1 MEDCLK
7 ETLGLLEG
15 ATDGMRNALGLSVG
29 DPDAMLLGSDDGV
42 VEGGE
47 LGDSDLE
54 GDTVGTT
61 FLIQTRIDVS
71 LYDTGSNYKF
81 KILIH
86 YLRLYPCSM
95 KIVQH
100 TSQLRK
106 LEHGQ
111 NHHHP
116 HEIQ

>member
-54 GDTVGTT
+54 GNTVGTT
-61 FLIQTRIDVS
+61 FLIHTRIDVS
-71 LYDTGSNYKF
+71 LYNAGGNYKF
-81 KILIH
+81 EMLTN
-86 YLRLYPCSM
+86 YLRLYPYSM
-95 KIVQH
+95 KD
-100 TSQLRK
+100 
-106 LEHGQ
+106 G
-111 NHHHP
+111 
-116 HEIQ
+116 